1 MDVRCPARRRLLPS
15 CTLAIWSRVDPS
27 AIVRSA
33 TWPRERSA
41 ARASLR
47 MGAAA
52 AAAAVHGCERE
63 REASRD
69 RVRGQNRMNADTG
82 VQQSVWVRTGLR
94 CWAKKLDGLP
104 GQSVEV
110 GRGAGSQAEG
120 GWRCRTSV
128 SSGVR
133 CASDENRSRADNIG

>member
-1 MDVRCPARRRLLPS
+1 M
-15 CTLAIWSRVDPS
+15 
-27 AIVRSA
+27 RSA

-52 AAAAVHGCERE
+52 AVHGCERE
-63 REASRD
+63 QEASWD